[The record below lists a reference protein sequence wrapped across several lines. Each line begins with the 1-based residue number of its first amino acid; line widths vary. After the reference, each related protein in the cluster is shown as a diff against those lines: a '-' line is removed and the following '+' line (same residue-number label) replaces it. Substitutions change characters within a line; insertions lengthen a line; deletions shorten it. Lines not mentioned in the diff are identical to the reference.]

1 MSVSAWNTNR
11 QLRRSQLKT
20 PPLRLPG
27 HSLEGRISE
36 LRDEFSGLLIIPM
49 CLFVLA
55 VFEWS
60 QWWIAAP
67 PSPFIATALTLIAIL
82 YAWRKGAPL
91 VAMIKNL
98 RLGRDGERA
107 VGELLEPLRENGYR
121 VFHDI
126 PGPDFNVDHVI
137 VGPAGIFTIE
147 TKTKTKP
154 MGGRPTILYDGQAIR
169 LEDGRSFQKPLT
181 QARAQAHWLA
191 SVLNDGRR
199 ATFTVRPVVVF
210 PEWYVAPIGPR
221 SKNDVW
227 VLNPKQLAGWL
238 MHEPPTLSADT
249 IDTVAH
255 ALTQYC
261 RRPVTAVAEH

>member
-1 MSVSAWNTNR
+1 
-11 QLRRSQLKT
+11 
-20 PPLRLPG
+20 
-27 HSLEGRISE
+27 
-36 LRDEFSGLLIIPM
+36 
-49 CLFVLA
+49 
-55 VFEWS
+55 
-60 QWWIAAP
+60 
-67 PSPFIATALTLIAIL
+67 
-82 YAWRKGAPL
+82 
-91 VAMIKNL
+91 MIRNL
-98 RLGRDGERA
+98 RLGRDGERV

-169 LEDGRSFQKPLT
+169 LEDGRSFKKPLK
-181 QARAQAHWLA
+181 QARAQAQWLA
-191 SVLNDGRR
+191 NLLNDGRR

-210 PEWYVAPIGPR
+210 PEWYVERIGTR
-221 SKNDVW
+221 SIQDVW
-227 VLNPKQLAGWL
+227 VLNPKALDKFL
-238 MHEPPTLSADT
+238 DHEPQVLSSDA

-261 RRPVTAVAEH
+261 RRPITAVAEH

>member
-1 MSVSAWNTNR
+1 
-11 QLRRSQLKT
+11 
-20 PPLRLPG
+20 
-27 HSLEGRISE
+27 
-36 LRDEFSGLLIIPM
+36 M